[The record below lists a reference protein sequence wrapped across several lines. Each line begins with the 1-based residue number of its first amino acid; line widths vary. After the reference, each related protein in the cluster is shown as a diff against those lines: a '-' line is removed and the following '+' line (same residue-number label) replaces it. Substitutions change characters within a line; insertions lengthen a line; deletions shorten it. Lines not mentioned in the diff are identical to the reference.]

1 MPEILKVAIVVVL
14 SSVAASAILTK
25 LFIVFAHRVKP
36 SSGSRNHSP
45 EPESK
50 AATI

>member
-25 LFIVFAHRVKP
+25 LFIVFAQRVEP
-36 SSGSRNHSP
+36 SSPSSNRSP
-45 EPESK
+45 EPASK
-50 AATI
+50 AAAV